1 MKESFE
7 LRRYCHTTQT
17 NVAVAVFERVED
29 HWHALASVP
38 DMGGGTIFQVY
49 PHDPTKCFYH
59 PLPAGAGVSWFLIG
73 NKTERLACVDH
84 HDYYAFFSVV
94 VASGA
99 SLCLDWVRAHS
110 WEAALAI
117 IKRD

>member
-7 LRRYCHTTQT
+7 LRRYCHATQS
-17 NVAVAVFERVED
+17 NVAMAVFERVED
-29 HWHALASVP
+29 HWHTLAAVP
-38 DMGGGTIFQVY
+38 DGGGGGAILQVY
-49 PHDPTKCFYH
+49 PHDPNKCFYH
-59 PLPAGAGVSWFLIG
+59 PLPVGVSWFLIG

-94 VASGA
+94 AGTR
-99 SLCLDWVRAHS
+99 LDWVQAHS
-110 WEAALAI
+110 WDAALAI